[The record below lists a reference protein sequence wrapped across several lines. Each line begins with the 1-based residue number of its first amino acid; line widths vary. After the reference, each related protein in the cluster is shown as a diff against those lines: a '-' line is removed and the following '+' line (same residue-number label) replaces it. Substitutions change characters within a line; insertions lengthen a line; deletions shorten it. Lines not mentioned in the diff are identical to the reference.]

1 MQKKFSKVCY
11 YYYFIDT
18 YIRRGCIVFLNHE
31 ENMTWAG
38 SPGHLGMSLALQAE
52 SKFAQGTYV
61 CLQISSFHL
70 NKHGNTLQI
79 AKKML
84 MRPKCFFRNK
94 WSHPCVSSAINV
106 TLPGKEPP
114 AAHGL
119 YFATAPF
126 TWPWVGW
133 LSYTNHCGFGDS
145 FKSCKGFLKNLIRKK
160 AIGSA

>member
-1 MQKKFSKVCY
+1 MQKKFSKVFY

-18 YIRRGCIVFLNHE
+18 YISWGYIVFLIHE

-84 MRPKCFFRNK
+84 MWPKCFFRNK
-94 WSHPCVSSAINV
+94 LSHPCVSSAINV
-106 TLPGKEPP
+106 TPPGKEPP
-114 AAHGL
+114 AAHRRYCGQPQLPSLGL
-119 YFATAPF
+119 GL
-126 TWPWVGW
+126 VGSVTQTTVA
-133 LSYTNHCGFGDS
+133 LVTVSSHAKDF
-145 FKSCKGFLKNLIRKK
+145 
-160 AIGSA
+160 